1 MKHHTKDKGD
11 VGLAHV
17 IADLM
22 SHGIQV
28 ALPISEHLP
37 FDCIAIDESGA
48 MRRLSVKYRTA
59 ARGHLEVR
67 LRSSWADREGVHNR
81 LHGRS
86 DYDAFAIYCPE
97 AEACFYL
104 RVEEVD
110 GSSVVFRLAIPRNGH
125 VAGVRMAKDYRGPE
139 RLFALPR

>member
-1 MKHHTKDKGD
+1 M
-11 VGLAHV
+11 AHV

-37 FDCIAIDESGA
+37 FDCIAIDEEGA

-59 ARGHLEVR
+59 TKGRLEVR

-81 LHGRS
+81 LHDRS
-86 DYDAFAIYCPE
+86 EYDAFAIYCPE
-97 AEACFYL
+97 AAACYYL
-104 RVEEVD
+104 KVEEVD
-110 GSSVVFRLAIPRNGH
+110 GSSVVLRLAIPRNGQ
-125 VAGVRMAKDYRGPE
+125 VAGVRMAEEYREPS
-139 RLFALPR
+139 RLFGSPR